1 MIKFK
6 QPRICSG
13 KRALEAEKHASAYR
27 LPLASETSLLARS
40 SPLEGQEREKNYVE
54 TAPSET
60 QLAKLRRKT
69 KEIKSKGNEGAEDE
83 EMNEGNVAFSR
94 RSGRN

>member
-1 MIKFK
+1 M
-6 QPRICSG
+6 
-13 KRALEAEKHASAYR
+13 EAEKHASACR
-27 LPLASETSLLARS
+27 LPLASETSLLAQS
-40 SPLEGQEREKNYVE
+40 SPSEGQEREKNYVE

-60 QLAKLRRKT
+60 QLAKLPRKT
-69 KEIKSKGNEGAEDE
+69 KENESKGNEGAEDE